1 MIALTKKQ
9 MVQVI
14 SPFSTKHPTLHRIW
28 CQFAVP
34 QHFKKLKPGMVKMSS
49 TLHKYSKDVH
59 LCVASSV
66 LDYTDK
72 VKDLVELFI

>member
-1 MIALTKKQ
+1 
-9 MVQVI
+9 
-14 SPFSTKHPTLHRIW
+14 
-28 CQFAVP
+28 
-34 QHFKKLKPGMVKMSS
+34 MSS